1 MFYRIIMMNATH
13 TSADFVPIL
22 ITLFLSGAVV
32 VLVLVITHLLGPR
45 RHSPKKDVS
54 FECGIPSQGD
64 ARTPFSVKY
73 FLVAILFV
81 IFDVELVFM
90 YPWAVSFRDLG
101 WFGLVEMGLFI
112 AFVLAGFRYIIK
124 RGALKWE

>member
-1 MFYRIIMMNATH
+1 MPNAIH
-13 TSADFVPIL
+13 TTADFVPIL
-22 ITLFLSGAVV
+22 ITLILSVGVV
-32 VLVLVITHLLGPR
+32 AIVLALSHLLGPR
-45 RHSPKKDVS
+45 RKTQKKDAT
-54 FECGIPSQGD
+54 FECGIPSEGD
-64 ARTPFSVKY
+64 ARAPFSVKY

-101 WFGLVEMGLFI
+101 WFGVAEMGIFI
-112 AFVLAGFRYIIK
+112 AFVLIGFRYIIR

>member
-1 MFYRIIMMNATH
+1 MPNANH
-13 TSADFVPIL
+13 TVGDFAPIL
-22 ITLFLSGAVV
+22 VTLFLSGAVV
-32 VLVLVITHLLGPR
+32 VLVLVLTHLLGPR
-45 RHSPKKDVS
+45 RHSARKDIN
-54 FECGIPSQGD
+54 FECGIPSKGD
-64 ARTPFSVKY
+64 ARAPFSVKY

-101 WFGLVEMGLFI
+101 WFGLAEMGLFI
-112 AFVLAGFRYIIK
+112 AFVLIGFRYIIK

>member
-1 MFYRIIMMNATH
+1 MPNANH
-13 TSADFVPIL
+13 TAADFLPIL
-22 ITLFLSGAVV
+22 ITLVLSMGVV
-32 VLVLVITHLLGPR
+32 ALVLALTHLLGPH
-45 RHSPKKDVS
+45 RHSAKKDAN
-54 FECGIPSQGD
+54 FECGIPAQGN
-64 ARTPFSVKY
+64 ARSPFSVKY

-101 WFGLVEMGLFI
+101 WFGLAEMGLFI
-112 AFVLAGFRYIIK
+112 AFVLVGFRYIIR

>member
-1 MFYRIIMMNATH
+1 MPQLSH
-13 TSADFVPIL
+13 TSGDFVPIL
-22 ITLFLSGAVV
+22 ITLALSIFIVAVV
-32 VLVLVITHLLGPR
+32 LIISSFLGPSR
-45 RHSPKKDVS
+45 KTARKNAN

-90 YPWAVSFRDLG
+90 YPWAVSFRELG
-101 WFGLVEMGLFI
+101 WFGIFEMGIFI
-112 AFVLAGFRYIIK
+112 AFVLVGFRYIIR

>member
-1 MFYRIIMMNATH
+1 MPSQTH
-13 TSADFVPIL
+13 TAADFVPIL
-22 ITLFLSGAVV
+22 VTLFLSGGVV
-32 VLVLVITHLLGPR
+32 ALVLIITHLLGPR
-45 RHSPKKDVS
+45 RHSARKDAN

-112 AFVLAGFRYIIK
+112 AFVLVGFRYIIK

>member
-1 MFYRIIMMNATH
+1 MPDASH
-13 TSADFVPIL
+13 TTTDFVPIL
-22 ITLFLSGAVV
+22 ITLFLSGGVV
-32 VLVLVITHLLGPR
+32 ALVLAVTHLLGPR
-45 RHSPKKDVS
+45 RHSAVKDAN
-54 FECGIPSQGD
+54 FECGIPAQGD
-64 ARTPFSVKY
+64 ARSPFSVKY

-101 WFGLVEMGLFI
+101 WFGLTEMGLFI

>member
-1 MFYRIIMMNATH
+1 MPNLSH
-13 TSADFVPIL
+13 TSGDFVPIL
-22 ITLFLSGAVV
+22 ITLALSVFIVAF
-32 VLVLVITHLLGPR
+32 VLIISPVLGPSR
-45 RHSPKKDVS
+45 RTARKNAN

-64 ARTPFSVKY
+64 ARNPFSVKY

-101 WFGLVEMGLFI
+101 WFGIIEMGIFI
-112 AFVLAGFRYIIK
+112 AFVLIGFRYILR

>member
-1 MFYRIIMMNATH
+1 MIPDAVHNT
-13 TSADFVPIL
+13 ADFVPIL
-22 ITLFLSGAVV
+22 ITLVLSLGVV
-32 VLVLVITHLLGPR
+32 GLVLVLTHLLGPR
-45 RHSPKKDVS
+45 RSSEKKDAA

-64 ARTPFSVKY
+64 ARSPFSVKY

-90 YPWAVSFRDLG
+90 YPWAVSFRELG
-101 WFGLVEMGLFI
+101 WFGIFEMGIFV
-112 AFVLAGFRYIIK
+112 AFVLIGFRYIIR

>member
-1 MFYRIIMMNATH
+1 MLNTNH
-13 TSADFVPIL
+13 TAADFVPIL
-22 ITLFLSGAVV
+22 ITLFLAGAVV
-32 VLVLVITHLLGPR
+32 ILVLALTHLLGPR
-45 RHSPKKDVS
+45 RHNAKKDAN
-54 FECGIPSQGD
+54 FECGIPSKGD
-64 ARTPFSVKY
+64 ARSPFSVKY

-101 WFGLVEMGLFI
+101 WFGIAEMGLFI
-112 AFVLAGFRYIIK
+112 AFVLVGFRYIIK

>member
-1 MFYRIIMMNATH
+1 MPNANH
-13 TSADFVPIL
+13 TAADFVPIL
-22 ITLFLSGAVV
+22 ITLGLSGGVV
-32 VLVLVITHLLGPR
+32 ALVLVITHILGPR
-45 RHSPKKDVS
+45 RHSAKKDAN

-64 ARTPFSVKY
+64 ARSPFSVKY

-101 WFGLVEMGLFI
+101 WFGLAEMGLFI
-112 AFVLAGFRYIIK
+112 AFVLVGFRYIIK

>member
-1 MFYRIIMMNATH
+1 MPNANH
-13 TSADFVPIL
+13 TAADFVPIL
-22 ITLFLSGAVV
+22 ITLALAGGVV
-32 VLVLVITHLLGPR
+32 ALILVVTHLLGPR
-45 RHSPKKDVS
+45 RHSATKDAS

-64 ARTPFSVKY
+64 ARSPFSVKY

-101 WFGLVEMGLFI
+101 WFGLAEMGLFI

>member
-1 MFYRIIMMNATH
+1 MSLT
-13 TSADFVPIL
+13 DIL
-22 ITLFLSGAVV
+22 QSSFMGAVV
-32 VLVLVITHLLGPR
+32 AAVLIISPLLGPSR
-45 RHSPKKDVS
+45 RNAKKNAN

-90 YPWAVSFRDLG
+90 YPWAVSFRELG
-101 WFGLVEMGLFI
+101 WFGIFEMGIFI
-112 AFVLAGFRYIIK
+112 AFVLVGFRYIIR